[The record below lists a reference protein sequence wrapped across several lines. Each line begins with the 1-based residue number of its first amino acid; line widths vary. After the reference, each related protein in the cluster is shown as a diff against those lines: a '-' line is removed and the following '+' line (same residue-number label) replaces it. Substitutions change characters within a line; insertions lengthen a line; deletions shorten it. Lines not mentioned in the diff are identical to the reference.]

1 MSTEVVVKKSYLQVI
16 LLAMGHFF
24 NDFYCNFLPILLPIL
39 IPKLGLSLTLSG
51 ALVMVMSLSANVLQ
65 PVFGYFMDKY
75 NFNKIMP
82 LIIPFGAVFICLTN
96 WASNFIV
103 LAVLIGL
110 SGLAVSTF
118 HPMGAGLVSKVAPD
132 GKIST
137 CISIFVAGG
146 SFGFALAPIVLVYFM
161 QMYSLDYLPILIIP
175 AIILGVL
182 MYSSG
187 LSKARFV
194 NEQVAKNMHF
204 NLAQILQNK
213 PLMLLNIS
221 MGLRAWL
228 FTALVTFLP
237 LWAIEKGCD
246 NTLSGWILT
255 IYLCGSVIGGLIG
268 GALND
273 KIGYKKVILWALIFT
288 LIPTMY
294 FLFAQQIDILM
305 YIALFVGGGLV
316 MAANPG
322 AIVWGQDLL
331 PDNPGMASG
340 MMLGLSFGLGGFGTM
355 LTGSLAESYGLTM
368 ALALTAILVVISIVL
383 VYLTPEKEDNKFI
396 MLKYKKASNL
406 IYLPFAFIIL

>member
-82 LIIPFGAVFICLTN
+82 MIIPFGAIFICLTN

-137 CISIFVAGG
+137 CISLFVAGG
-146 SFGFALAPIVLVYFM
+146 SFGFALAPILLVYFM
-161 QMYSLDYLPILIIP
+161 QMYNLDYLPILIIP

-368 ALALTAILVVISIVL
+368 ALALTAILLVISIVL
-383 VYLTPEKEDNKFI
+383 VYLTPEKRRQ
-396 MLKYKKASNL
+396 
-406 IYLPFAFIIL
+406 

>member
-96 WASNFIV
+96 WASNFII

-146 SFGFALAPIVLVYFM
+146 SFGFALAPILLVYFM

-305 YIALFVGGGLV
+305 DIALFVGGGLV

-368 ALALTAILVVISIVL
+368 ALALTAILLVISIVL
-383 VYLTPEKEDNKFI
+383 VYLTPEKRRQ
-396 MLKYKKASNL
+396 
-406 IYLPFAFIIL
+406 

>member
-146 SFGFALAPIVLVYFM
+146 SFGFALAPILLVYFI

-175 AIILGVL
+175 AIILGIL

-368 ALALTAILVVISIVL
+368 ALALTAILLVISIVL
-383 VYLTPEKEDNKFI
+383 VYLTPEKRRQ
-396 MLKYKKASNL
+396 
-406 IYLPFAFIIL
+406 

>member
-288 LIPTMY
+288 LIPTIY

-368 ALALTAILVVISIVL
+368 ALALTAILLVISIVL
-383 VYLTPEKEDNKFI
+383 VYLTPEKRRQ
-396 MLKYKKASNL
+396 
-406 IYLPFAFIIL
+406 

>member
-146 SFGFALAPIVLVYFM
+146 SFGFALAPILLVYFM

-175 AIILGVL
+175 AIILGIL

-294 FLFAQQIDILM
+294 LLFAQQIDILM
-305 YIALFVGGGLV
+305 CIALFVGGGLV

-368 ALALTAILVVISIVL
+368 ALALTAILLVISIVL
-383 VYLTPEKEDNKFI
+383 VYLTPEKRRQ
-396 MLKYKKASNL
+396 
-406 IYLPFAFIIL
+406 

>member
-24 NDFYCNFLPILLPIL
+24 TDFYCNFLPILLPIL

-146 SFGFALAPIVLVYFM
+146 SFGFALAPILLVYFM

-175 AIILGVL
+175 AIILGIL

-294 FLFAQQIDILM
+294 FLFAQQINILM

-368 ALALTAILVVISIVL
+368 ALALTAILLVISIVL
-383 VYLTPEKEDNKFI
+383 VYLTPEKRRQ
-396 MLKYKKASNL
+396 
-406 IYLPFAFIIL
+406 

>member
-146 SFGFALAPIVLVYFM
+146 SFGFALAPILLVYFM

-305 YIALFVGGGLV
+305 YIALFVGGSLV

-368 ALALTAILVVISIVL
+368 ALALTAILLVISIVL
-383 VYLTPEKEDNKFI
+383 VYLTPEKRRQ
-396 MLKYKKASNL
+396 
-406 IYLPFAFIIL
+406 

>member
-65 PVFGYFMDKY
+65 PVLGYFMDKY

-383 VYLTPEKEDNKFI
+383 VYLTPEKRRQ
-396 MLKYKKASNL
+396 
-406 IYLPFAFIIL
+406 

>member
-1 MSTEVVVKKSYLQVI
+1 MSIEVVVKKSYLQVI

-146 SFGFALAPIVLVYFM
+146 SFGFALAPILLVYFM
-161 QMYSLDYLPILIIP
+161 QVYSLDYLPILIIP

-368 ALALTAILVVISIVL
+368 ALALTAILLVISIVL
-383 VYLTPEKEDNKFI
+383 VYLTPEKRRQ
-396 MLKYKKASNL
+396 
-406 IYLPFAFIIL
+406 

>member
-65 PVFGYFMDKY
+65 PIFGYFMDKY

-96 WASNFIV
+96 WASNFII

-146 SFGFALAPIVLVYFM
+146 SFGFALAPILLVYFM

-368 ALALTAILVVISIVL
+368 ALALTAILLVISIVL
-383 VYLTPEKEDNKFI
+383 VYLTPEKRRQ
-396 MLKYKKASNL
+396 
-406 IYLPFAFIIL
+406 

>member
-118 HPMGAGLVSKVAPD
+118 HPMGAGLVCKVAPD

-383 VYLTPEKEDNKFI
+383 VYLTPEKRRQ
-396 MLKYKKASNL
+396 
-406 IYLPFAFIIL
+406 

>member
-24 NDFYCNFLPILLPIL
+24 YDFYCNFLPILLPIL

-146 SFGFALAPIVLVYFM
+146 SFGFALAPILLVYFM

-368 ALALTAILVVISIVL
+368 ALALTAILLVISIVL
-383 VYLTPEKEDNKFI
+383 VYLTPEKRRQ
-396 MLKYKKASNL
+396 
-406 IYLPFAFIIL
+406 

>member
-146 SFGFALAPIVLVYFM
+146 SFGFALAPILLVYFM

-368 ALALTAILVVISIVL
+368 ALALTAILLVISIVL
-383 VYLTPEKEDNKFI
+383 VYLTLEKRRQ
-396 MLKYKKASNL
+396 
-406 IYLPFAFIIL
+406 

>member
-146 SFGFALAPIVLVYFM
+146 SFGFALAPILLVYFM

-175 AIILGVL
+175 AIILGIL

-187 LSKARFV
+187 LSKACFV

-237 LWAIEKGCD
+237 LWAIEKGCN

-368 ALALTAILVVISIVL
+368 ALALTAILLVISIVL
-383 VYLTPEKEDNKFI
+383 VYLTPEKRRQ
-396 MLKYKKASNL
+396 
-406 IYLPFAFIIL
+406 

>member
-1 MSTEVVVKKSYLQVI
+1 MSTEVIVKKSYLQVI

-146 SFGFALAPIVLVYFM
+146 SFGFALAPILLVYFM

-368 ALALTAILVVISIVL
+368 ALALTAILLVISIVL
-383 VYLTPEKEDNKFI
+383 VYLTPEKRRQ
-396 MLKYKKASNL
+396 
-406 IYLPFAFIIL
+406 

>member
-146 SFGFALAPIVLVYFM
+146 SFGFALAPILLVYFM

-175 AIILGVL
+175 AIILGIL

-204 NLAQILQNK
+204 SLAQILQNK

-355 LTGSLAESYGLTM
+355 LTGSPAESYGLTM
-368 ALALTAILVVISIVL
+368 ALALTAILLVISIVL
-383 VYLTPEKEDNKFI
+383 VYLTPEKRRQ
-396 MLKYKKASNL
+396 
-406 IYLPFAFIIL
+406 

>member
-1 MSTEVVVKKSYLQVI
+1 
-16 LLAMGHFF
+16 MGHFF

-96 WASNFIV
+96 WASNFII

-146 SFGFALAPIVLVYFM
+146 SFGFALAPILLVYFM

-368 ALALTAILVVISIVL
+368 ALALTAILLVISIVL
-383 VYLTPEKEDNKFI
+383 VYLTPEKRRQ
-396 MLKYKKASNL
+396 
-406 IYLPFAFIIL
+406 

>member
-146 SFGFALAPIVLVYFM
+146 SFGFALAPILLVYFM
-161 QMYSLDYLPILIIP
+161 QVYSLDYLPILIIP

-368 ALALTAILVVISIVL
+368 ALALTAILLVISIAVGL
-383 VYLTPEKEDNKFI
+383 IFWRKNKN
-396 MLKYKKASNL
+396 KAMRR
-406 IYLPFAFIIL
+406 

>member
-146 SFGFALAPIVLVYFM
+146 SFGFALAPILLVYFM

-294 FLFAQQIDILM
+294 FLFAQQINILM

-331 PDNPGMASG
+331 PDNPGMVSG

-368 ALALTAILVVISIVL
+368 ALALTAILLVISIVL
-383 VYLTPEKEDNKFI
+383 VYLTPEKRRQ
-396 MLKYKKASNL
+396 
-406 IYLPFAFIIL
+406 

>member
-146 SFGFALAPIVLVYFM
+146 SFGFALAPILLVYFM
-161 QMYSLDYLPILIIP
+161 QVYSLDYLPILIIP

-368 ALALTAILVVISIVL
+368 ALALTAILLVISIVL
-383 VYLTPEKEDNKFI
+383 VYLTP
-396 MLKYKKASNL
+396 
-406 IYLPFAFIIL
+406 

>member
-146 SFGFALAPIVLVYFM
+146 SFGFALAPILLVYFM

-175 AIILGVL
+175 AIILGIL

-228 FTALVTFLP
+228 VTALVTFLP

-368 ALALTAILVVISIVL
+368 ALALTAILLVISIVL
-383 VYLTPEKEDNKFI
+383 VYLTPEKRRQ
-396 MLKYKKASNL
+396 
-406 IYLPFAFIIL
+406 

>member
-146 SFGFALAPIVLVYFM
+146 SFGFALAPILLVYFM

-194 NEQVAKNMHF
+194 NEQVARNMHF

-383 VYLTPEKEDNKFI
+383 VYLTPEKRRQ
-396 MLKYKKASNL
+396 
-406 IYLPFAFIIL
+406 

>member
-146 SFGFALAPIVLVYFM
+146 SFGFALAPILLVYFM

-355 LTGSLAESYGLTM
+355 LTGSLAESLGLTM
-368 ALALTAILVVISIVL
+368 ALALTAILLIISIVL
-383 VYLTPEKEDNKFI
+383 VYLTPEKRKVI
-396 MLKYKKASNL
+396 S
-406 IYLPFAFIIL
+406 

>member
-82 LIIPFGAVFICLTN
+82 MIIPFGAIFICLTN

-137 CISIFVAGG
+137 CISLFVAGG
-146 SFGFALAPIVLVYFM
+146 SFGFALAPILLVYFM

-368 ALALTAILVVISIVL
+368 ALALTAILLVISIVL
-383 VYLTPEKEDNKFI
+383 VYLTPEKRRQ
-396 MLKYKKASNL
+396 
-406 IYLPFAFIIL
+406 

>member
-1 MSTEVVVKKSYLQVI
+1 
-16 LLAMGHFF
+16 
-24 NDFYCNFLPILLPIL
+24 
-39 IPKLGLSLTLSG
+39 
-51 ALVMVMSLSANVLQ
+51 
-65 PVFGYFMDKY
+65 
-75 NFNKIMP
+75 
-82 LIIPFGAVFICLTN
+82 
-96 WASNFIV
+96 
-103 LAVLIGL
+103 
-110 SGLAVSTF
+110 
-118 HPMGAGLVSKVAPD
+118 
-132 GKIST
+132 
-137 CISIFVAGG
+137 
-146 SFGFALAPIVLVYFM
+146 
-161 QMYSLDYLPILIIP
+161 
-175 AIILGVL
+175 
-182 MYSSG
+182 
-187 LSKARFV
+187 
-194 NEQVAKNMHF
+194 MHF

-383 VYLTPEKEDNKFI
+383 VYLTPEKRRQ
-396 MLKYKKASNL
+396 
-406 IYLPFAFIIL
+406 

>member
-82 LIIPFGAVFICLTN
+82 MIIPFGAIFICLTN

-146 SFGFALAPIVLVYFM
+146 SFGFALAPILLVYFM

-368 ALALTAILVVISIVL
+368 ALALTAILLVISIVL
-383 VYLTPEKEDNKFI
+383 VYLTPEKRRQ
-396 MLKYKKASNL
+396 
-406 IYLPFAFIIL
+406 

>member
-1 MSTEVVVKKSYLQVI
+1 MSTEVIVKKSYLQVI

-383 VYLTPEKEDNKFI
+383 VYLTPEKRRQ
-396 MLKYKKASNL
+396 
-406 IYLPFAFIIL
+406 

>member
-16 LLAMGHFF
+16 LLAIGHFF

-146 SFGFALAPIVLVYFM
+146 SFGFALAPILLVYFM

-368 ALALTAILVVISIVL
+368 ALALTAILLVISIVL
-383 VYLTPEKEDNKFI
+383 VYLTPEKRRQ
-396 MLKYKKASNL
+396 
-406 IYLPFAFIIL
+406 

>member
-96 WASNFIV
+96 WASNFII

-146 SFGFALAPIVLVYFM
+146 SFGFALAPILLVYFM

-368 ALALTAILVVISIVL
+368 ALALTAILLVISIVL
-383 VYLTPEKEDNKFI
+383 VYLTLEKRRQ
-396 MLKYKKASNL
+396 
-406 IYLPFAFIIL
+406 

>member
-146 SFGFALAPIVLVYFM
+146 SFGFALAPILLVYFM

-237 LWAIEKGCD
+237 LWAIKKGCD

-368 ALALTAILVVISIVL
+368 ALALTAILLVISIVL
-383 VYLTPEKEDNKFI
+383 VYLTPEKRRQ
-396 MLKYKKASNL
+396 
-406 IYLPFAFIIL
+406 

>member
-1 MSTEVVVKKSYLQVI
+1 MSNEVVVKKSYLQVI

-146 SFGFALAPIVLVYFM
+146 SFGFALAPILLVYFM

-368 ALALTAILVVISIVL
+368 ALALTAILLVISIVL
-383 VYLTPEKEDNKFI
+383 VYLTPEKRRQ
-396 MLKYKKASNL
+396 
-406 IYLPFAFIIL
+406 

>member
-96 WASNFIV
+96 WASNFII

-146 SFGFALAPIVLVYFM
+146 SFGFALAPILLVYFM

-175 AIILGVL
+175 AVILGIL

-294 FLFAQQIDILM
+294 FLFAQQINILM

-368 ALALTAILVVISIVL
+368 ALALTAILLVISIVL
-383 VYLTPEKEDNKFI
+383 VYLTPEKRRQ
-396 MLKYKKASNL
+396 
-406 IYLPFAFIIL
+406 

>member
-294 FLFAQQIDILM
+294 FLFAQQINILM

-383 VYLTPEKEDNKFI
+383 VYLTPEKRRQ
-396 MLKYKKASNL
+396 
-406 IYLPFAFIIL
+406 

>member
-146 SFGFALAPIVLVYFM
+146 SFGFALAPILLVYFM

-255 IYLCGSVIGGLIG
+255 IYLCGSVIGSLIG

-355 LTGSLAESYGLTM
+355 LTGSLAENYGLTM
-368 ALALTAILVVISIVL
+368 ALALTAILLVISIVL
-383 VYLTPEKEDNKFI
+383 VYLTPEKRRQ
-396 MLKYKKASNL
+396 
-406 IYLPFAFIIL
+406 

>member
-175 AIILGVL
+175 AIILVVL

-194 NEQVAKNMHF
+194 NEQVARNMHF

-383 VYLTPEKEDNKFI
+383 VYLTPEKRRQ
-396 MLKYKKASNL
+396 
-406 IYLPFAFIIL
+406 

>member
-146 SFGFALAPIVLVYFM
+146 SFGFALAPILLVYFM
-161 QMYSLDYLPILIIP
+161 QMYSLDYLPILIVP

-204 NLAQILQNK
+204 NLAQILKNK

-294 FLFAQQIDILM
+294 FLFAQQINILM

-368 ALALTAILVVISIVL
+368 ALALTAILLVISIVL
-383 VYLTPEKEDNKFI
+383 VYLTPEKRRQ
-396 MLKYKKASNL
+396 
-406 IYLPFAFIIL
+406 

>member
-146 SFGFALAPIVLVYFM
+146 SFGFALAPILLVYFM

-175 AIILGVL
+175 AIILGIL

-368 ALALTAILVVISIVL
+368 ALALTAILLVISIVL
-383 VYLTPEKEDNKFI
+383 VYLTPEKKRQ
-396 MLKYKKASNL
+396 
-406 IYLPFAFIIL
+406 